1 MKTSNLL
8 IVSGLALVG
17 GYFFF
22 RKKKDKTDTQLLV
35 LQNTQP
41 QTATLSQLE
50 VESKPNKQ
58 AIITPQEAT
67 VYATKTI
74 AEVNSLMVKYPPLT
88 MQQVVDNYN
97 SIYKTDL
104 IIDTEGKI
112 VSPKNNNQ
120 TTAVSGI
127 GGGLTSSVSGFG
139 SILAQISM
147 IKESDYRASDANRQ
161 FKGQQMIYTR
171 FKSDFSTVYSDLKN
185 YYSTLTKE
193 QADFIIKYLPKM
205 IIQAFMGD
213 NDPRA
218 RANDFYTQEE
228 IIDMV
233 DNSFVKDTEE
243 LLASALG
250 NFIRNY
256 KKSIG
261 EYSGEKTALAIASP
275 KTELSQFTQA
285 MKVS

>member
-1 MKTSNLL
+1 MDSAKLL
-8 IVSGLALVG
+8 IIGGVALG
-17 GYFFF
+17 GFYLLN
-22 RKKKDKTDTQLLV
+22 KNKKDKENAQILV
-35 LQNTQP
+35 LQNNQP

-88 MQQVVDNYN
+88 KQQFVDNYN
-97 SIYKTDL
+97 SAFKSDL
-104 IIDTEGKI
+104 IIDTDGKI
-112 VSPKNNNQ
+112 VAPTSVNPPPPNQ
-120 TTAVSGI
+120 GN
-127 GGGLTSSVSGFG
+127 GLA
-139 SILAQISM
+139 SIAGNLVRNLEYQAYL
-147 IKESDYRASDANRQ
+147 IKEIDGRASNVNNA

-171 FKSDFSTVYSDLKN
+171 WKSDFATVYSDLKN

-205 IIQAFMGD
+205 IIRAFMGD

-218 RANDFYTQEE
+218 RANDFYSQEE

-233 DNSFVKDTEE
+233 DNSFVKNTDT
-243 LLASALG
+243 LLESALAG
-250 NFIRNY
+250 FFENNKMYNR
-256 KKSIG
+256 
-261 EYSGEKTALAIASP
+261 EY
-275 KTELSQFTQA
+275 
-285 MKVS
+285 

>member
-22 RKKKDKTDTQLLV
+22 KKKKDKKNTQVLA

-41 QTATLSQLE
+41 QTATLSQFE

-97 SIYKTDL
+97 SIYKTNL
-104 IIDTEGKI
+104 YIDPATSSI
-112 VSPKNNNQ
+112 LSPKVELSDAQIVANSITNNKY
-120 TTAVSGI
+120 
-127 GGGLTSSVSGFG
+127 GGLG
-139 SILAQISM
+139 SLLEGNLEA
-147 IKESDYRASDANRQ
+147 IKKSENANSQ
-161 FKGQQMIYTR
+161 FKGQQMIYAR

-256 KKSIG
+256 KMSIG
-261 EYSGEKTALAIASP
+261 EYSGENTAFAIARA
-275 KTELSQFTQA
+275 KTELPQFTQA

>member
-1 MKTSNLL
+1 MDSAKLL
-8 IVSGLALVG
+8 IIGGVALG
-17 GYFFF
+17 GFYLLN
-22 RKKKDKTDTQLLV
+22 KNKKDKEKAQILV
-35 LQNTQP
+35 LQNNQP

-67 VYATKTI
+67 AFATKTI

-88 MQQVVDNYN
+88 SQQFLENYN
-97 SIYKTDL
+97 KTYGTNLTMSGDAIIGFSFVAPNQPQVPSAPISTTSKWGGL
-104 IIDTEGKI
+104 INS
-112 VSPKNNNQ
+112 VLVLNNNQ
-120 TTAVSGI
+120 ATA
-127 GGGLTSSVSGFG
+127 
-139 SILAQISM
+139 IL
-147 IKESDYRASDANRQ
+147 ESDAMASNANSQ

-171 FKSDFSTVYSDLKN
+171 WKSDFATVYSDLKN

-218 RANDFYTQEE
+218 RTNDFYSQEE

-243 LLASALG
+243 ILRSALKQFSQNLSG
-250 NFIRNY
+250 N
-256 KKSIG
+256 
-261 EYSGEKTALAIASP
+261 KTAL
-275 KTELSQFTQA
+275 TSQTIT
-285 MKVS
+285 VS